1 MTEAAEAALEETTT
15 EEVVVLAEAD
25 LVAEAVLGA
34 TEVRL
39 QEEKAALEAT
49 EAVHQTDQLA
59 EAKVFHLTDQEERE
73 DFLKELH
80 VVLKD
85 QDLKL
90 QEQEDRE
97 ETKSF
102 S

>member
-1 MTEAAEAALEETTT
+1 MAVAEAALEETTT
-15 EEVVVLAEAD
+15 EEVVVLAEVD
-25 LVAEAVLGA
+25 LAAEAVLEA

-39 QEEKAALEAT
+39 QKEKAALEAT
-49 EAVHQTDQLA
+49 EADHLTDQLA
-59 EAKVFHLTDQEERE
+59 EVKVFHLTDQEERA

-80 VVLKD
+80 VVLKE